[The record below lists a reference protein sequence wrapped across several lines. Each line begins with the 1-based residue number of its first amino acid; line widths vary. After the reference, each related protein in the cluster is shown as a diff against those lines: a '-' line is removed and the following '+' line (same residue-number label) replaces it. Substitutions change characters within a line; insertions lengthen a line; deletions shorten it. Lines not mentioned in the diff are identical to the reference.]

1 MEKVIDFPNKVNDI
15 KERRKKAIMS
25 LPQFRGE
32 VPSKNTI
39 RSLPNVQVGQIF
51 WVDLD
56 DQAFVVSAIE
66 GKKCTIRP
74 LDENATVSTGIT
86 IFEMNKNI
94 VSKEPEFD
102 FTDTEASEALTQNI
116 LKWFNQDCPPNTYYL
131 LYGRDIHYV
140 TLFKTPDGE
149 ATPLSAIELLR
160 TIAEV
165 GHLIS
170 MDFNTETGA
179 SCIEIWVRTDKS
191 KAELLYLM
199 PYDAGLVELP

>member
-1 MEKVIDFPNKVNDI
+1 MEKVIDFPNKANDL
-15 KERRKKAIMS
+15 KERRKNAIMS

-102 FTDTEASEALTQNI
+102 FADAEAAEALTQNI

-179 SCIEIWVRTDKS
+179 PCIEIWVRTDKS

-199 PYDAGLVELP
+199 PYDAGLIELP